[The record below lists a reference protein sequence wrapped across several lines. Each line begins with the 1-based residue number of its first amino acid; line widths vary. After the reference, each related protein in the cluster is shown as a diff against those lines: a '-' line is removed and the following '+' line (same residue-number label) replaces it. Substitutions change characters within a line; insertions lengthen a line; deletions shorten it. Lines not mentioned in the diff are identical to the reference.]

1 MWPRP
6 AFVKQH
12 AISGP
17 RHPGRRAVDRLMRLY
32 VRHYRRDLARQRR
45 FIEAA
50 ARWALMGAAAA

>member
-1 MWPRP
+1 
-6 AFVKQH
+6 
-12 AISGP
+12 
-17 RHPGRRAVDRLMRLY
+17 MRLY